1 MRTRKAELPL
11 PVIALIYPQA
21 TKTRPSEDAVT
32 SARIGVC
39 VWGLTFLR
47 EDENGMMLASANE
60 KISLPVAASPTTS
73 SARIENTT
81 TTTKTS
87 LATSPIQ
94 YATMS
99 TSGTCEAVILPRS
112 GMAIVNPISATIPRI
127 AELATD
133 Q

>member
-39 VWGLTFLR
+39 VWGLTFFR
-47 EDENGMMLASANE
+47 EDENGMMLSRANE

-73 SARIENTT
+73 SARIEKTT
-81 TTTKTS
+81 ITTKTS

-94 YATMS
+94 EAP
-99 TSGTCEAVILPRS
+99 TSRNGTCRA
-112 GMAIVNPISATIPRI
+112 GI
-127 AELATD
+127 AGGVGTRMLEP
-133 Q
+133 